1 MLVVH
6 IRLIDVTIL
15 YLLLN
20 DIWIT
25 ICLCLLS
32 DCVVVE
38 GCSNIKC
45 SIVRSQI
52 ALTLVDFILLGLQ
65 SLDPQFGR

>member
-1 MLVVH
+1 MLIVQV
-6 IRLIDVTIL
+6 RLIDVTIL

-20 DIWIT
+20 DIRLT

-38 GCSNIKC
+38 GCPNIKC
-45 SIVRSQI
+45 SIVGSQI

-65 SLDPQFGR
+65 SLDPQLGR